1 VTGAAPENPTGLD
14 FGAGQHDY
22 EAKLQLAP
30 VVDLVLFLIWFY
42 LMVGQLVMHQKDS
55 TVELPRMDQA
65 AAAQELPAEVVVNL
79 RQDGQVTVSGQGLG
93 SAALEDELR
102 RLRARA
108 QAGGEPLRVVVRA
121 DRRQTYA
128 RLDEVLRSCRRAGLK
143 QVVFRAAEGG
153 AE

>member
-1 VTGAAPENPTGLD
+1 MEASPPTAPALD

-22 EAKLQLAP
+22 EAKMQLAP

-42 LMVGQLVMHQKDS
+42 LLVGQLVVQQKDS
-55 TVELPRMDQA
+55 TVVLPQMARAPA
-65 AAAQELPAEVVVNL
+65 ALEVPAEVVVNL
-79 RQDGQVTVSGQGLG
+79 RQDGQVTVSGQGFG
-93 SAALEDELR
+93 ATALEEELR
-102 RLRARA
+102 RLSARA
-108 QAGGEPLRVVVRA
+108 QAGGERLRVVVRA